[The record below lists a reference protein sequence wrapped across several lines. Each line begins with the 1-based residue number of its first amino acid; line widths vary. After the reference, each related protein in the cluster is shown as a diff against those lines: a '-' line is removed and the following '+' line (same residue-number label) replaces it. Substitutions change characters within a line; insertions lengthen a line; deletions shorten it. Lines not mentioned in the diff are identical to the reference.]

1 MNNIWVT
8 WGDVFNQSLQNL
20 WFGFAEFAPKLIVA
34 IILFVI
40 GWVLGSIV
48 AQAFERVFAA
58 LKIDKLFQS
67 VGVDNLFRKAGMS
80 LNTGYFVGQLVKWFV
95 IIIFLLPSLDLVFGA
110 GNNISLFLKEDVLMY
125 LPNVLVAA
133 FILIIATVLANAVS
147 KLVMAST
154 RALSVHSANMLGVI
168 AKYAIWIFA
177 LIIALGE
184 LGVADYYMS
193 VLFTGIVA
201 MLALG
206 AGLAFGLG
214 GRDTAARFLS
224 KVSEESKQ

>member
-95 IIIFLLPSLDLVFGA
+95 IIIFLLPSLDLVFGTD
-110 GNNISLFLKEDVLMY
+110 NNISLFLKEDVLMY

-154 RALSVHSANMLGVI
+154 RALGVHSANMLGVI

>member
-67 VGVDNLFRKAGMS
+67 VGADNLFRKAGMS
-80 LNTGYFVGQLVKWFV
+80 LNTGYFIGQLVKWFV
-95 IIIFLLPSLDLVFGA
+95 IIIFLLPSLDLV
-110 GNNISLFLKEDVLMY
+110 
-125 LPNVLVAA
+125 
-133 FILIIATVLANAVS
+133 LAPTTTFHFS
-147 KLVMAST
+147 SRRMC
-154 RALSVHSANMLGVI
+154 
-168 AKYAIWIFA
+168 
-177 LIIALGE
+177 
-184 LGVADYYMS
+184 
-193 VLFTGIVA
+193 
-201 MLALG
+201 
-206 AGLAFGLG
+206 
-214 GRDTAARFLS
+214 
-224 KVSEESKQ
+224 